1 MARLDGRKALITGGA
16 SGIGARTARM
26 MVAEGARVAV
36 ADVNEEG
43 GAALADELGPDAG
56 FVRLDVTD
64 ERSWEAACEEAA
76 AALGG
81 LTTVVNSAG
90 ISVPASVE
98 DATLDHWRQTM
109 ALNCDGVFLGCRA
122 AVRTLK
128 AQGGGSIVNLASTLG
143 AKPGAGFVAYSASKA
158 AVLAI
163 TRSTALHCAEQRLGI
178 RCNAVLPGAT
188 HTAMFEG
195 YLAAAP
201 DRDAA
206 YEQFASVHPLGRV
219 GRPEDV
225 AWAIIYLASDEA
237 DFVTGV
243 SLPVDGGFLA

>member
-1 MARLDGRKALITGGA
+1 M
-16 SGIGARTARM
+16 
-26 MVAEGARVAV
+26 
-36 ADVNEEG
+36 
-43 GAALADELGPDAG
+43 
-56 FVRLDVTD
+56 
-64 ERSWEAACEEAA
+64 
-76 AALGG
+76 
-81 LTTVVNSAG
+81 
-90 ISVPASVE
+90 
-98 DATLDHWRQTM
+98 
-109 ALNCDGVFLGCRA
+109 
-122 AVRTLK
+122 
-128 AQGGGSIVNLASTLG
+128 
-143 AKPGAGFVAYSASKA
+143 
-158 AVLAI
+158 
-163 TRSTALHCAEQRLGI
+163 
-178 RCNAVLPGAT
+178 LPGAT